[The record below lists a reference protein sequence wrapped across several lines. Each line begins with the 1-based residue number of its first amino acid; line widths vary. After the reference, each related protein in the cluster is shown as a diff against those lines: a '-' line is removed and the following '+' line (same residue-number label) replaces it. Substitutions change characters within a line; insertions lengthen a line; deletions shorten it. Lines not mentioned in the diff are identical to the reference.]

1 MPREEKG
8 GSASVCQPMDIRR
21 FLRSG
26 DGAQHEARR
35 QFQACP
41 FGCAGL
47 PLQTADFPFRFREP
61 IRQLRGGFMFP
72 VQADEKPVAPGASSV
87 WSGNEN
93 LLKRLRLFERDS
105 AVISPENPTG
115 TDSPLPSPEQQLRH
129 ALPAR
134 RPPIPGVLLAPAR
147 MWEAERIFFGN
158 GIPHTAFF
166 IYQKKLAGRS
176 AKVDTNIQHRHTSC
190 CLFQYTA
197 AAPCS
202 L

>member
-1 MPREEKG
+1 MHTSQAVDKIVLRQHDFPNTREQLRLMLFHPEQLGRCKAGKRDVSRARAEHRAPHRIVQPGCFFG
-8 GSASVCQPMDIRR
+8 GTAVVPQNGR
-21 FLRSG
+21 
-26 DGAQHEARR
+26 AQHRVRFIQRNKAVHLAAHAHAAHLPRVK
-35 QFQACP
+35 
-41 FGCAGL
+41 AG
-47 PLQTADFPFRFREP
+47 
-61 IRQLRGGFMFP
+61 
-72 VQADEKPVAPGASSV
+72 
-87 WSGNEN
+87 
-93 LLKRLRLFERDS
+93 
-105 AVISPENPTG
+105 
-115 TDSPLPSPEQQLRH
+115 QQLRH